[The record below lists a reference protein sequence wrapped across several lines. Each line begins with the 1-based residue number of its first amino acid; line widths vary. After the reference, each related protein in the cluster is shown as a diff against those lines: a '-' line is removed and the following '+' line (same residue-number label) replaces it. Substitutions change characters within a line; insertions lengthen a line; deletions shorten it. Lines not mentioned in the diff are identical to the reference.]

1 MSDTTTETTPATPEA
16 PATQTPP
23 AQETDWKAEARKW
36 EARAKENSAAA
47 TRLTEI
53 EEASKTAEQ
62 KAAERLAELEAKVT
76 GYETRDQIN
85 AWKTEV
91 AEATGVP
98 AALLAGS
105 TKEEI
110 EAHAAIAKPLITPA
124 QQPAPAPTVATIG
137 QAPARPGNVS
147 LSDQIAAAEA
157 AGNKALVGALK
168 AMQLGTAP
176 Q

>member
-1 MSDTTTETTPATPEA
+1 MSDTDTTEAVQP
-16 PATQTPP
+16 
-23 AQETDWKAEARKW
+23 D
-36 EARAKENSAAA
+36 AAA
-47 TRLTEI
+47 TDEPKTFDAEYVSKLRAESAKYRTEAKANAEAAKRLVEI

-62 KAAERLAELEAKVT
+62 KAAERLAELEAKVN

-85 AWKTEV
+85 AWKAEV

-124 QQPAPAPTVATIG
+124 APAGHQPIPSAGTG
-137 QAPARPGNVS
+137 
-147 LSDQIAAAEA
+147 AALPLNGDGIES
-157 AGNKALVGALK
+157 ALK
-168 AMQLGTAP
+168 NALGI

>member
-1 MSDTTTETTPATPEA
+1 MSDTDTTEVVQP
-16 PATQTPP
+16 
-23 AQETDWKAEARKW
+23 D
-36 EARAKENSAAA
+36 AAA
-47 TRLTEI
+47 TDEPKTFDADYVSKLRAESAKYRTEAKANADAAKRLAEI
-53 EEASKTAEQ
+53 EESAKTAEQ
-62 KAAERLAELEAKVT
+62 KAAERLAELEAKVN

-85 AWKTEV
+85 AWKAEV

-124 QQPAPAPTVATIG
+124 PPTGHQPIPSAGTG
-137 QAPARPGNVS
+137 
-147 LSDQIAAAEA
+147 AALPLNGDGIES
-157 AGNKALVGALK
+157 ALK
-168 AMQLGTAP
+168 NALGI